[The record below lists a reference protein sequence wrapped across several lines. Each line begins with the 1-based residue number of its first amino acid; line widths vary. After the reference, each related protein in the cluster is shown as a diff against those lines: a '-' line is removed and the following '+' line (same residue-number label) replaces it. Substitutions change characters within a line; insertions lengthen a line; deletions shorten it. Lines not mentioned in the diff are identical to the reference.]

1 MNNRQ
6 ELDKLVMTDP
16 LAYAVYNKSKIE
28 NQSFEV
34 FLINLAITQHD
45 RLKDLEKQVIDDE
58 ELLVNKT
65 SEIVELES
73 KVKKLQVLKAK
84 ADEMA
89 NTINAYGE
97 YPWMAHEYLEAAKEV
112 DNG

>member
-28 NQSFEV
+28 NQSFEQ
-34 FLINLAITQHD
+34 FLISLVLTQHK
-45 RLKDLEKQVIDDE
+45 LKVM
-58 ELLVNKT
+58 
-65 SEIVELES
+65 
-73 KVKKLQVLKAK
+73 

-89 NTINAYGE
+89 AAVCDREKNLTQAVVK
-97 YPWMAHEYLEAAKEV
+97 YLEASKEL